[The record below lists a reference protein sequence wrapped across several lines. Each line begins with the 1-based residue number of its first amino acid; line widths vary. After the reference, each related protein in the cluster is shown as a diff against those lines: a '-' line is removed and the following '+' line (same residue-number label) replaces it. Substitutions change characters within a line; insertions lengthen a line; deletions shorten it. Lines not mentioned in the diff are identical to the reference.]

1 MKKLW
6 NDIGD
11 HIVSLWITKKYLSI
25 VLFILYFFNIILVQE
40 FTLHI
45 DIFAP
50 YIYTCHWF
58 VSQREV
64 E

>member
-50 YIYTCHWF
+50 YIYTCH
-58 VSQREV
+58 
-64 E
+64 